1 MTKQN
6 NNNITIALGIL
17 CIILAVGLIAAVANY
32 SGQSNTSDLESQ
44 VASLQNQ
51 VNSLNSIVSDYETQI
66 DSLTYYND
74 YYARIIALEE
84 YAIVIDNITYQQDT
98 DEITVLYDDEVYYA
112 GYMEIQAESTS
123 DTTYLQVSYTYG
135 NVDFDQTFNIGN
147 KNTVYF
153 PVLPGTITITLG
165 NTETNIDTETI
176 DTTVT
181 ITYIY

>member
-6 NNNITIALGIL
+6 SNITIVLGIL
-17 CIILAVGLIAAVANY
+17 CIILAAGLIVAVANY

-44 VASLQNQ
+44 VTSLQNQ
-51 VNSLNSIVSDYETQI
+51 INSLNNKISDYETQI
-66 DSLTYYND
+66 DDLTYYND
-74 YYARIIALEE
+74 YYASVIALEE
-84 YAIVIDNITYQQDT
+84 YAVLIDNITYQQNT
-98 DEITVLYDDEVYYA
+98 DEVTILYDDEVHYA
-112 GYMEIQAESTS
+112 GYMEIQAETTS

-147 KNTVYF
+147 QGTVYF